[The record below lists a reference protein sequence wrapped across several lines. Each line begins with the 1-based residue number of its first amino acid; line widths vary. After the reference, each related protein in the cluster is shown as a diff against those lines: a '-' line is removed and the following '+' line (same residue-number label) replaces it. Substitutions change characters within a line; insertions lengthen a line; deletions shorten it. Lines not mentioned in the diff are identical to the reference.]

1 MSSEADSTLPLS
13 ESQEGIWLAQR
24 VESSRG
30 FYTIGQHVEILG
42 PLDTG
47 AFEDALHRVVEE
59 TEILHVRFV
68 EEPGGGVSQLVVP
81 APEWSLTAVDLS
93 AHQDPWAAAE
103 AWMRAELHRTAQ
115 SADAG
120 LFAYALL
127 TLAPGRHVWYQ
138 RYNHLLMDG
147 FGCSLM
153 ARRVAELYTAALHSD
168 PARPAGHAPL
178 RELLG
183 QESAYRDSEEY
194 TRDRRYWHDHFADRP
209 ELIALPGHRPT
220 APDGPVQATG
230 HLPPPA
236 VRALHEA
243 AAHAK
248 VSWPRL
254 FVAAVGAFTCRM
266 TGADEAV
273 LSLPVAA
280 RLTGPARR
288 TPGTMANVL
297 PFRLP
302 ATPAMSLNDLARAS
316 GPETAGLLRHQRY
329 RGERL
334 RRELA
339 WPDGGRWHFGPFVN
353 ILPLGENLRFGDCR
367 GIVRDLSNRRV
378 EELSVVASGWSD
390 DQGMSVSLEANPAH
404 YDQDWVRGS
413 HRFLVRFLECLVAD
427 PATPIGRID
436 AAAQLQPVAVAH
448 PRPATTPPPEP
459 MRTPPVPELIAGQA
473 LRRPDAVALTDGAGS
488 LTYGEMWRRAGQVA
502 RNLVGAGVGR
512 GDRVA
517 VVMERSSDLVVA
529 LLGVWRTGA
538 AYVPVDPGHPAE
550 RVARVLTDCAA
561 SVVVCAGTTRAT
573 VPESGARVVM
583 LDDPAT
589 TGEPAADEAAD
600 LPLGPASPHDVA
612 YVMYT
617 SGSTGAPKG
626 VAVPHAGVAALVGE
640 RAWEMTPDDTVL
652 MHAPHAFDASLYEV
666 WVPLAAGGRVVV
678 AGPGPVDAQRVR
690 AHVAAGVTRL
700 HLTAGTFRVLADQEP
715 ESLTGLREVLTGGDV
730 VPAASVARVRE
741 ACPDVTVR
749 HLYGPTEVTLCAT
762 WHLIRPGGATGPVLP
777 IGRALPGRHTFVL
790 DAFLRPVEPGLVGE
804 LYVAGA
810 GLARGYW
817 GQAGL
822 SAERFVACPFVPGER
837 MYRTGDLVR
846 WTDDGALVF
855 VGRADAQVK
864 IRGFRVELGEVEA
877 VLAAHPSVAQAV
889 VTVREDTPGERRL
902 VGYVVPED
910 PDGVEPDAVR
920 AHAAGLLPQPMVPAA
935 VCALDA
941 LPVTRNGKVDRAAL
955 PAPDFAGRVTGRAP
969 RTPAE
974 AALCELFAAILKLDE
989 VGADDSFFALGGDS
1003 IMAMQ
1008 LAAQAR
1014 RAGLLCTA
1022 QDVFENETPAAL
1034 ATVATLTEA
1043 ARPTGHEE
1051 PGASDTGPLLTDLAP
1066 NELARLR
1073 AERPGLVDVWPL
1085 SPLQEGMLF
1094 HATFD
1099 HDSPD
1104 VYASQRVLA
1113 LDGPLDVARLRA
1125 SWKVLL
1131 DRHAVL
1137 RASFGRRDS
1146 GEQVLVIERDVPLPW
1161 RAADASTLPGP
1172 EAAAE
1177 AARLAEA
1184 EKAERFDLTAAPLL
1198 RLLLIRLDEHRHHL
1212 VITSH
1217 HTLLDGWSMSVVF
1230 GELAELY
1237 AADGDGR
1244 TLPAAT
1250 SYRAYL
1256 DWLARQDR
1264 ESARRAW
1271 QSALAGAG
1279 EPTLVVPE
1287 EAVRTPVV
1295 PRPVRFE
1302 FSDELTSAV
1311 GTLARAHGV
1320 TVNTVVQAA
1329 WALVLARLVGRTDVV
1344 FGTTV
1349 AGRHAELPGIESI
1362 VGPFINTLPVR
1373 AALAPDRAVAELLT
1387 ELREHHVSLMPH
1399 QHLGLKEIRGA
1410 AGDGAVFDTLVV
1422 FENLPEAPAAPAT
1435 QESAPTMR
1443 PVGEPEDRGHYP
1455 LALIV
1460 VPDERL
1466 RGHLV
1471 GRPDVIAP
1479 ERVAEL
1485 VRWLTRVLEQMT
1497 ADPAQPLGRVAVL
1510 GTGERALAAARARA
1524 AEETGPSGTHDDVL
1538 VPDAFTRRAVEAP
1551 TDVALEADGQ
1561 TVTYA
1566 ELAAGSARLARY
1578 LMSEGV
1584 GPERRV
1590 AVLADR
1596 SVELITALLAVSLAG
1611 GVFVPLDPGH
1621 PQARLRLMLDDV
1633 TPPVVLC
1640 TRATR
1645 DAVPPEYPGHV
1656 VVVDDQEMSRA
1667 IAGHAD
1673 GPVTDRDRRAPLRA
1687 AHAAYTIYT
1696 SGSTGTPKGVVVP
1709 HGALR
1714 NLVTDHARRYALDAA
1729 GRVLQLV
1736 SPSFDVSMAD
1746 IWPVL
1751 CAGGRLVLAPPA
1763 RRHASGED
1771 LVRLMHAARVTH
1783 VAMTPTMLAQLPP
1796 QHLPALRVLI
1806 IGGETAPDDLRR
1818 CWTVT
1823 GRDVHSE
1830 YGVTEAAV
1838 TSTVSRPLHAEDRP
1852 TTGRPIA
1859 RTAAYV
1865 LDGFLHPV
1873 GPGTVGELYLA
1884 GAGLAR
1890 GYLDRPGLTARR
1902 FVACP
1907 FAPGERM
1914 YRTGDL
1920 VRRTRAGDLVYEGR
1934 ADAQVKVRGFRV
1946 EPGEIEAVLA
1956 AHSGVGRAVVALRR
1970 DGRGERRLVGYVT
1983 PAAEGAVSTTVDSAV
1998 STTSQ
2003 RHLLDGESV
2012 RTAIADTL
2020 PAHMVPAAVM
2030 VLDTLPVTPN
2040 GKTDL
2045 PALPTPDF
2053 AERVAGRAPEG
2064 AAEEILCALF
2074 AEVLGLERVGAD
2086 DNFFRLG
2093 GDSITSMQLV
2103 SRARGAGVSF
2113 TAQDVFERPTAADL
2127 APVARLGTGTE
2138 PAWDIGVGEVP
2149 WTPVMRALG
2158 ERVTGKAFAQWVT
2171 LGAPAGLGTE
2181 ALTAGIRALLNTHDM
2196 LRARTETDGPATR
2209 LVVRERGAVDPAEL
2223 VTTTD
2228 ATQVAEPDLDEAAD
2242 RAAGD
2247 AVRRL
2252 DPSSGVML
2260 QAVWLDAGPA
2270 RTGRLVL
2277 ALHHLAVDGVSWRI
2291 LVPDLRAAC
2300 EAAATGREPS
2310 LDPVGTSFRRWA
2322 SLLAGQASQPER
2334 TAELEGWGAVV
2345 AHAEPPLGGRNLDP
2359 VRDTAATVR
2368 RARWTVP
2375 ARQAR
2380 TLVGETPLLFHCGVH
2395 EVLLS
2400 TLAGAVRLVRGRPA
2414 APDAGAARHPRDG
2427 SGDGNGVVLI
2437 DVEGHGRHSLG
2448 GADLL
2453 RTVGWFTSVHP
2464 VRVDLTRVD
2473 LDEALAGGPSVGT
2486 LLKAVK
2492 EQAREIPGDGLGYGL
2507 LRHLG
2512 PETAPILAAL
2522 PSPQVGFNYL
2532 GRFSTAPGTGAVAP
2546 WQLAGQTPIGGSAAP
2561 DLPAAHVV
2569 EAAAAVRDTADG
2581 PELTLTLSWPTA
2593 VLDEAT
2599 ADRLGRT
2606 WLDLLAALA
2615 GHTADP
2621 TAGGHTPSDFTLVD
2635 LAQDEVEEFEAI
2647 AAQLAGHGLEE
2658 RDGVEEHHGLEQ
2670 HHGLEGIE
2678 GLEGG
2683 RSL

>member
-24 VESSRG
+24 IESSRG
-30 FYTIGQHVEILG
+30 FYTIGQHIEILG

-47 AFEDALHRVVEE
+47 AFQDALGRAVEE

-68 EEPGGGVSQLVVP
+68 EEPGGVSQLAGP
-81 APEWSLTAVDLS
+81 SSGLNLTAVDLT
-93 AHQDPWAAAE
+93 AHEDPWSAAE
-103 AWMRAELHRTAQ
+103 AWMRAELHRTA
-115 SADAG
+115 SPDG
-120 LFAYALL
+120 SLFAYALL

-153 ARRVAELYTAALHSD
+153 ARRVAELYTAALD
-168 PARPAGHAPL
+168 ATAPRPAGHAPL
-178 RELLG
+178 RELLE
-183 QESAYRDSEEY
+183 QESVYRDSEDC
-194 TRDRRYWHDHFADRP
+194 TRDRTYWHDHFADRP
-209 ELIALPGHRPT
+209 ELIAIPGHRP
-220 APDGPVQATG
+220 AASDAAALATG

-243 AAHAK
+243 AARAK

-254 FVAAVGAFTCRM
+254 VVAAVGAFTCRM
-266 TGADEAV
+266 TGAEEAV

-288 TPGTMANVL
+288 TPCTMANVL
-297 PFRLP
+297 PFRLR
-302 ATPAMSLNDLARAS
+302 ATPDTSLDDLARAA

-378 EELSVVASGWSD
+378 EEISVVVSGWSD
-390 DQGMSVSLEANPAH
+390 DQGMALSLEANPAH
-404 YDQDWVRGS
+404 YDQEWARGS
-413 HRFLVRFLECLVAD
+413 HRSLVHFVERLVAD
-427 PATPIGRID
+427 PSAPIGRID
-436 AAAQLQPVAVAH
+436 AAAR
-448 PRPATTPPPEP
+448 PRPAATHAAEP
-459 MRTPPVPELIAGQA
+459 VRTPLVPELIAGQA
-473 LRRPDAVALTDGAGS
+473 LRRPDAVALTDGADS
-488 LTYGEMWRRAGQVA
+488 VTYGEMWRRAGQVA
-502 RNLVGAGVGR
+502 RHLVGAGVGR

-517 VVMERSSDLVVA
+517 VVLERSADLVVA

-550 RVARVLTDCAA
+550 RVARVLVDCAP

-583 LDDPAT
+583 LDGLAT
-589 TGEPAADEAAD
+589 AGEPAHADA
-600 LPLGPASPHDVA
+600 PLIPASPHDVA

-626 VAVPHAGVAALVGE
+626 VAVPYAAVAALAGE
-640 RAWEMTPDDTVL
+640 REWQVGPDDTVL

-666 WVPLAAGGRVVV
+666 WVPLAAGARVVV
-678 AGPGPVDAQRVR
+678 AEPGPVDAQRVR
-690 AHVAAGVTRL
+690 AYVAAGVTRL

-715 ESLTGLREVLTGGDV
+715 DSLTGLREVLTGGDV
-730 VPAASVARVRE
+730 VPTASVARVRE
-741 ACPDVTVR
+741 VCPEVTVR
-749 HLYGPTEVTLCAT
+749 HLYGPTETTLCAT
-762 WHLIRPGGATGPVLP
+762 WHLIRPGDATDPVLP

-817 GQAGL
+817 GRAGL

-846 WTDDGALVF
+846 WADDGSLVF

-877 VLAAHPSVAQAV
+877 ALAAHPSVAQAV
-889 VTVREDTPGERRL
+889 VTVREDSPGERRL
-902 VGYVVPED
+902 VGYVVAEGA
-910 PDGVEPDAVR
+910 DGVDGAAGVDTDAVR
-920 AHAAGLLPQPMVPAA
+920 AHAAGLLPDPMVPAA

-941 LPVTRNGKVDRAAL
+941 LPVTRNGKVDRTAL
-955 PAPDFAGRVTGRAP
+955 PAPDFAGKVTGRAP
-969 RTPAE
+969 RTPVE
-974 AALCELFAAILKLDE
+974 AALCELFAVVLKLDE

-1022 QDVFENETPAAL
+1022 QDVFENETPAGL
-1034 ATVATLTEA
+1034 AAVATLTEA
-1043 ARPTGHEE
+1043 AEAARPNGHGETGV
-1051 PGASDTGPLLTDLAP
+1051 PDTEPLLTDLAP
-1066 NELARLR
+1066 DELARLR

-1094 HATFD
+1094 HTTFD

-1125 SWKVLL
+1125 SWQLLL

-1146 GEQVLVIERDVPLPW
+1146 GAQVLVIVRDVPLPW
-1161 RAADASTLPGP
+1161 RDADVSALPAP
-1172 EAAAE
+1172 AAAAE
-1177 AARLAEA
+1177 AARLAEG
-1184 EKAERFDLTAAPLL
+1184 EKAERFDLATAPLL
-1198 RLLLIRLDEHRHHL
+1198 RLLLIRLGERRHRL

-1230 GELAELY
+1230 GELAEAY
-1237 AADGDGR
+1237 AAEGDGHGR
-1244 TLPAAT
+1244 TLPAPT

-1256 DWLARQDR
+1256 AWLARQDR
-1264 ESARRAW
+1264 ESARHAW
-1271 QSALAGAG
+1271 RSALAGTG

-1287 EAVRTPVV
+1287 EAVRAPVV

-1302 FSDELTSAV
+1302 FGDELTHAV
-1311 GTLARAHGV
+1311 GRLARAHGV

-1349 AGRHAELPGIESI
+1349 AGRHADLPGIESI

-1373 AALAPDRAVAELLT
+1373 AALAPDRPVAELLT
-1387 ELREHHVSLMPH
+1387 ELQERHVALMPH
-1399 QHLGLKEIRGA
+1399 QHLGLQEIRRT

-1422 FENLPEAPAAPAT
+1422 FENLPEAPFVPADRET
-1435 QESAPTMR
+1435 ALTMR
-1443 PVGEPEDRGHYP
+1443 TVGEPEDRGHYP

-1460 VPDERL
+1460 VPDQRL

-1485 VRWLTRVLEQMT
+1485 VRWLTRVLEQLT

-1510 GTGERALAAARARA
+1510 GTGERALAVAHARAT
-1524 AEETGPSGTHDDVL
+1524 EETGSSGTHDDVL
-1538 VPDAFTRRAVEAP
+1538 VPDAFTRRAVEAA
-1551 TDVALEADGQ
+1551 TDVALEADGR

-1566 ELAAGSARLARY
+1566 ELAAASARLARY
-1578 LMSEGV
+1578 LIGEGV
-1584 GPERRV
+1584 GPESRV

-1596 SVELITALLAVSLAG
+1596 SVELVTALLAVSLAG
-1611 GVFVPLDPGH
+1611 GVHVPLDPGH
-1621 PQARLRLMLDDV
+1621 PPARLRRMLDDV
-1633 TPPVVLC
+1633 APPVVVC
-1640 TRATR
+1640 TSATH
-1645 DAVPPEYPGHV
+1645 DAVPPDHPGRV
-1656 VVVDDQEMSRA
+1656 VVVDDPA
-1667 IAGHAD
+1667 TALTIAGHAA
-1673 GPVTDRDRRAPLRA
+1673 GPVTDRDRRTPLRA
-1687 AHAAYTIYT
+1687 AHAAYTIHT

-1714 NLVTDHARRYALDAA
+1714 NLVTDHARRYALDAS

-1771 LVRLMHAARVTH
+1771 LVQLMRTARVTH
-1783 VAMTPTMLAQLPP
+1783 AAMTPTMLAQLPP
-1796 QHLPALRVLI
+1796 RHLPALRVLI

-1818 CWTVT
+1818 RWTVA

-1838 TSTVSRPLHAEDRP
+1838 TSTASRPLHAEDRP

-1873 GPGTVGELYLA
+1873 GPDTVGELYLA

-1890 GYLDRPGLTARR
+1890 GYLDRPGLTAQR

-1946 EPGEIEAVLA
+1946 EPGEIEAALT
-1956 AHSGVGRAVVALRR
+1956 AHPRVGRAVVALRR

-1983 PAAEGAVSTTVDSAV
+1983 PAAADESASTTP
-1998 STTSQ
+1998 Q
-2003 RHLLDGESV
+2003 RRLLDGESV
-2012 RTAIADTL
+2012 REAVADIL

-2045 PALPTPDF
+2045 PALPAPDF
-2053 AERVAGRAPEG
+2053 AERAVGRAPEG

-2074 AEVLGLERVGAD
+2074 AEVLGLGRVGAD

-2138 PAWDIGVGEVP
+2138 AAWDIGVGEVP

-2158 ERVTGKAFAQWVT
+2158 ERVTGAGFAQWVT

-2181 ALTAGIRALLNTHDM
+2181 TLAAGLRALLDTHDM
-2196 LRARTETDGPATR
+2196 LRARTEETGPQTR
-2209 LVVRERGAVDPAEL
+2209 LVVREKGAVSAAEL
-2223 VTTTD
+2223 VTRTD
-2228 ATQVAEPDLDEAAD
+2228 AAQVAEPDLDEAAD
-2242 RAAGD
+2242 RAARE

-2252 DPSSGVML
+2252 DPSSGVMVR
-2260 QAVWLDAGPA
+2260 AVWLDAGPA

-2277 ALHHLAVDGVSWRI
+2277 AVHHLAVDGVSWRI
-2291 LVPDLRAAC
+2291 LVPDLRSAC
-2300 EAAATGREPS
+2300 EAAAAGREPA

-2322 SLLAGQASQPER
+2322 SLLAGQASEPER

-2345 AHAEPPLGGRNLDP
+2345 AHAEPPLGRRNLDP
-2359 VRDTAATVR
+2359 LRDTAATVR

-2400 TLAGAVRLVRGRPA
+2400 TLAGAVRLVRPRPA
-2414 APDAGAARHPRDG
+2414 ADAPADAARHP
-2427 SGDGNGVVLI
+2427 GDGTGIVLV

-2464 VRVDLTRVD
+2464 VRLDLARVD
-2473 LDEALAGGPSVGT
+2473 LDQALAGGPAVGA
-2486 LLKAVK
+2486 LLKTVK
-2492 EQAREIPGDGLGYGL
+2492 EQARAIPGDGLGYGL

-2512 PETAPILAAL
+2512 PETAPVLAAL
-2522 PSPQVGFNYL
+2522 PTPQVGFNYL
-2532 GRFSTAPGTGAVAP
+2532 GRFSTAPSTGAVAP
-2546 WQLAGQTPIGGSAAP
+2546 WQLAGRTPIGGSAAP
-2561 DLPAAHVV
+2561 DLPAAHIV
-2569 EAAAAVRDTADG
+2569 EAAAAVRDTPEG
-2581 PELTLTLSWPTA
+2581 PELGLTLSWPGS

-2606 WLDLLAALA
+2606 WLDLLTALA

-2621 TAGGHTPSDFTLVD
+2621 TAGGHTPSDFTLLD

-2647 AAQLAGHGLEE
+2647 AARLAGPGGQPGPL
-2658 RDGVEEHHGLEQ
+2658 D
-2670 HHGLEGIE
+2670 GLEGIQGLE